1 MGLLDGSQAMC
12 ADANLSNAMQCI
24 YICMPTSKGMLWEK
38 NGHLGL
44 LKTKG
49 NIAFKPL

>member
-1 MGLLDGSQAMC
+1 LV
-12 ADANLSNAMQCI
+12 
-24 YICMPTSKGMLWEK
+24 SKGMLWAK